1 MTNRF
6 KIFVNFKFGNIL
18 KIYIKPVKPEF
29 ITLSLIILVYL
40 DLHWA
45 TLQRHL
51 LEVREVR
58 SV

>member
-51 LEVREVR
+51 LVVREVR